1 MLFCHTI
8 YLLEI
13 VGWDLAEGKE
23 WKSWGIE
30 VRIMVEEELEEKAM
44 QGDMLMV
51 RRLLWSQMQ
60 PLDDTQRG
68 NILHIIC
75 TITGK
80 FCSLIVD
87 GGIRTNVAKASVQT

>member
-1 MLFCHTI
+1 
-8 YLLEI
+8 
-13 VGWDLAEGKE
+13 
-23 WKSWGIE
+23 
-30 VRIMVEEELEEKAM
+30 M

-51 RRLLWSQMQ
+51 KMLLGSQMQ